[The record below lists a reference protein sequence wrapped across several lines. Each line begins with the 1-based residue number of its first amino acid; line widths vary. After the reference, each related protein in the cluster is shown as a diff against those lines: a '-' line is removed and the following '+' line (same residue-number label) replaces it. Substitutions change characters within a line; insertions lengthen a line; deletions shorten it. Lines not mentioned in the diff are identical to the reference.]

1 MLYHNY
7 KIVTTPEM
15 ADIVTAFLG
24 QMGFDTFE
32 TTDVGVDA
40 YISDRDLTAE
50 VRSEVDELQTQ
61 FGFEYSIE
69 EVAEQ
74 NWNAQWEAN
83 FKPVQVRD
91 FCAIRASFHEPIDNV
106 THELVINPKMA
117 FGTGHHETTFMVID
131 VMQSIDFE
139 GKQVFDYGCG
149 TGVLAILASK
159 LGAGSIDAVD
169 IEQESYLNTI
179 ENAEINHVSNI
190 NAFEGTLE
198 VIDGS
203 NYEVI
208 LANINR
214 NVILATLTA
223 LTAKLAK
230 AGSLI
235 ISGFLK
241 EDESILR
248 QACEE
253 NGLIVNKVLTKNNWL
268 CMLLRKS

>member
-1 MLYHNY
+1 
-7 KIVTTPEM
+7 M

>member
-1 MLYHNY
+1 
-7 KIVTTPEM
+7 M

-24 QMGFDTFE
+24 QLGFDTFE
-32 TTDVGVDA
+32 TTDAGVDA

-50 VRSEVDELQTQ
+50 VRSEVDELQMQ

-117 FGTGHHETTFMVID
+117 FGTGHHETTFMVIV

-139 GKQVFDYGCG
+139 GKRVFDYGCG

-159 LGAGSIDAVD
+159 LGASSIDAVD

-190 NAFEGTLE
+190 NAFEGTIE
-198 VIDGS
+198 VIDSS

-223 LTAKLAK
+223 LTAKLAE
-230 AGSLI
+230 AGNLI

-253 NGLIVNKVLTKNNWL
+253 NGLMVEKMLTKNNWL
-268 CMLLRKS
+268 CMLLRKP